1 MSARYVRID
10 ASRVVHDVNDGEVL
24 AIRSDTGTYYSMDG
38 TATVAWQAIDAGA
51 DEPAIIDALAARYAA
66 ERSTVALAVAAF
78 LDQLLHEQ
86 LVVPDEAQA
95 AASAPSETQGELLA
109 WHAPV
114 VQIYTDMQDLLLFDP
129 IHEVGPE
136 GWPNIADDTR

>member
-1 MSARYVRID
+1 VPARSVRID

-24 AIRSDTGTYYSMDG
+24 AIRSDTGTYYSMVG

-51 DEPAIIDALAARYAA
+51 DEPAIIDELAARYAA
-66 ERSTVALAVAAF
+66 ERSTVAPAVAAF

-86 LVVPDEAQA
+86 LVVPGGAQTA
-95 AASAPSETQGELLA
+95 AAHATEVHGEPLP

-114 VQIYTDMQDLLLFDP
+114 VQVYTDMQDLLLFDP

-136 GWPNIADDTR
+136 GWPNIADDTH